1 VLAVVAILI
10 GAVVIGFNPNRWD
23 IVVATLPRGHGVHLT
38 DIVGMTLIVSGIA
51 VLWRPAS
58 PG

>member
-1 VLAVVAILI
+1 MVAILI

-23 IVVATLPRGHGVHLT
+23 IVVATLPRGHGIHLT